1 MKPVSFQFYDYSQM
15 FDSINLQEAI
25 SDIFDTGMDDDNLV
39 LLYKANQEINMAVK
53 TPHGLSARQNVSDIV
68 LQGDTFGSVLASV
81 QVDKIGQD
89 CIDAGYYY
97 LYKNVLPVG
106 FLGLVD
112 DIVGVTEAG
121 FKAQELNAYINVKT
135 AEKTL
140 QFGAKKCKSML
151 IGKNTEKVINNH
163 LQVDNWVS
171 SYEEDKSTGESNL
184 VEKYEG
190 KVDIEKVEEYTYLG
204 FVISSKGDN
213 MANIR
218 QMKNKSNGVIK
229 KIFIKLNSLNLKQ
242 YYFECAIFLMN
253 VMLRS
258 SILYGSDMYYNL
270 KESELRQLERI
281 EEFYLRKVLKTTK
294 GCPIAQMY
302 LQLRQYRAR
311 FEVKKL
317 RLLYLKY
324 ILEQNEDS
332 KLKKFFNLQLEKP
345 SRGDWAS
352 TCLNDLKELE
362 LEYSLEE
369 IRLMTKSK
377 YLNILKSRIQKN
389 AFTYLTGK

>member
-1 MKPVSFQFYDYSQM
+1 M
-15 FDSINLQEAI
+15 
-25 SDIFDTGMDDDNLV
+25 
-39 LLYKANQEINMAVK
+39 
-53 TPHGLSARQNVSDIV
+53 
-68 LQGDTFGSVLASV
+68 
-81 QVDKIGQD
+81 
-89 CIDAGYYY
+89 
-97 LYKNVLPVG
+97 
-106 FLGLVD
+106 
-112 DIVGVTEAG
+112 
-121 FKAQELNAYINVKT
+121 
-135 AEKTL
+135 
-140 QFGAKKCKSML
+140 
-151 IGKNTEKVINNH
+151 
-163 LQVDNWVS
+163 
-171 SYEEDKSTGESNL
+171 
-184 VEKYEG
+184 
-190 KVDIEKVEEYTYLG
+190 DIEKVEEYTYLG

-218 QMKNKSNGVIK
+218 QMKKKSNGVIK
-229 KIFIKLNSLNLKQ
+229 KIFNKLNSLNLKQ

-302 LQLRQYRAR
+302 LQLGQYPAR
-311 FEVKKL
+311 FEVQKL

-324 ILEQNEDS
+324 ILDQNEDS

-377 YLNILKSRIQKN
+377 YLNILKSRIKKN
-389 AFTYLTGK
+389 AFTYLTGKQGKKGKEINYTCLEMAEYLQPQNNKLTITQKREMFGVKIRMVNIPYNFPKGENQTLCVCQEKEDMLHIIIVKY